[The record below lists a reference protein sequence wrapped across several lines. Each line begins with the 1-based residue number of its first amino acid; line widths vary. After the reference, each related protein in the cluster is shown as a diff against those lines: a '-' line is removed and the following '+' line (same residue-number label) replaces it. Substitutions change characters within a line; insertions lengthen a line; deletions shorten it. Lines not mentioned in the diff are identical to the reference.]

1 MVPRLGE
8 DHEGNRVRLLELRL
22 PAYRGLRDF
31 HLDLTTAVDRGHAIA
46 ALIGPN
52 GGGKSRILYALVE
65 IFGALHQRK
74 GSAAF
79 AFEISYS
86 MGNNRV
92 QVRQDTPESP
102 PELSVSAGGH
112 KAKIVRRSKWS
123 NYLPAH
129 VFGYQAHLQ
138 APWTAEFDRHRHLA
152 GRRLTSWQ
160 REWRASLDEWLIT
173 RSPEDSW
180 TEELTLPISCSL
192 YARVFLCTP
201 SHLALLMLAQLSD
214 WSDAFGTYLHKHS
227 GIRGVASAVLRI
239 RAPRSVRRDWYELP
253 YWGLGGPAR
262 TFFAAVAE
270 SGRFGLIPEADPV
283 DGVGSPADGFGIEL
297 GGTEDIMA
305 LRNLFDRDLSM
316 FALLATLLDAGYLTV
331 DVKLE
336 SVDGTTLSLND
347 LSSGEQQRL
356 TILGLLRLQR
366 AEQSLFLLDEPDSHF
381 HPEWSRLWYSSVLT
395 VLGECGDSQ
404 FIAATHEPLLVA
416 NMMREQVR
424 VVAFVDGRAAATVP
438 TANPRGQGAGG
449 LLTTDLF
456 GLPSQLDEYTQA
468 LIDRQYELL
477 AEAEDDTGKRAE
489 LGQVTA
495 ALDSLGFSMVNRDP
509 LVSAFLA
516 ELHRRRR
523 ALIALAGSAN
533 PPSPQE
539 LATLVSILFDE
550 RLSSAV

>member
-1 MVPRLGE
+1 M
-8 DHEGNRVRLLELRL
+8 RLLELRL

-31 HLDLTTAVDRGHAIA
+31 HLDLTTAVDHGHAIA
-46 ALIGPN
+46 TLIGPN
-52 GGGKSRILYALVE
+52 GGGKSRILHALVE
-65 IFGALHQRK
+65 IFGALYQPK
-74 GSAAF
+74 GGAAF
-79 AFEISYS
+79 AFEISYAI
-86 MGNNRV
+86 GDDTV
-92 QVRQDTPESP
+92 QVRQEPAESSP
-102 PELSVSAGGH
+102 TVTVSAVGD
-112 KAKIVRRSKWS
+112 KAESVPRSEWTD
-123 NYLPAH
+123 YLPDH

-138 APWTAEFDRHRHLA
+138 APWTAEFERHRLLA
-152 GRRLTSWQ
+152 ARCLTGWQ
-160 REWRASLDEWLIT
+160 REWRAGFNEWLIT
-173 RSPEDSW
+173 HSLEDSW
-180 TEELTLPISCSL
+180 TEELTVPISCSL
-192 YARVFLCTP
+192 YTRVFLCTP
-201 SHLALLMLAQLSD
+201 SHLALLLLAQISD
-214 WSDAFGTYLHKHS
+214 WSDAFGTYLHRHS
-227 GIRGVASAVLRI
+227 GIEGVASAVLRVK
-239 RAPRSVRRDWYELP
+239 APRSVRRNWYELP
-253 YWGLGGPAR
+253 YWGLGGPVR

-270 SGRFGLIPEADPV
+270 SGRFGLVPEADPLT
-283 DGVGSPADGFGIEL
+283 GVGSPVDGFGIEL
-297 GGTEDIMA
+297 GGAEDIMA

-316 FALLATLLDAGYLTV
+316 FALLTTLLDAGYLTV

-381 HPEWSRLWYSSVLT
+381 HPEWSRLWYSSVLA
-395 VLGECGDSQ
+395 VLGEDRDSQ

-416 NMMREQVR
+416 NMTREQVR
-424 VVAFVDGRAAATVP
+424 VVAFVEGRAAAMVP
-438 TANPRGQGAGG
+438 TATPRGQGAGG

-468 LIDRQYELL
+468 LIDRQYDLL
-477 AEAEDDTGKRAE
+477 AEAEDDAGKQVE

-495 ALDSLGFSMVNRDP
+495 ALDSLGFSTANRDP

-523 ALIALAGSAN
+523 ALIASAESTD

-539 LATLVSILFDE
+539 LAALVSQLFDE